1 MSGLHVCPVCY
12 SDEHLS
18 VEWCPEVWID
28 ETTGVR
34 VLSPRWHD
42 SAYSTSD
49 AYDVT
54 QTCDELRDGDLI
66 VCEHEGER
74 LIAVLVQ
81 AWPTRVSGPLGSG
94 MHELSDEYDWST
106 LDEGKY
112 VRSIE
117 AHARFVSTHTHTSTK
132 ESN

>member
-1 MSGLHVCPVCY
+1 MSGLHCCPVCY

-18 VEWCPEVWID
+18 AEWCPDVWVD
-28 ETTGVR
+28 ESTGVR
-34 VLSPRWHD
+34 VISPSWHNRPYD
-42 SAYSTSD
+42 SGE

-54 QTCDELRDGDLI
+54 QTCEHMRDGDLI

-81 AWPTRVSGPLGSG
+81 AWPTRISGPLGSS
-94 MHELSDEYDWST
+94 MHELSDEHAWTT
-106 LDEGKY
+106 LDDGKY
-112 VRSIE
+112 ARSIE
-117 AHARFVSTHTHTSTK
+117 AHQRFVTHTSTK